1 MRIDVRSDWRQRKRE
16 ATSYEKTPMA
26 TFELAARRFLLGAP
40 SIVLA
45 AGIAHA
51 EVGDADAL
59 RGMARAEKDAGR
71 VSWFRVVESYRAIG
85 VTTAPSMALAS
96 AEAEAEAAREWAKR
110 FCAAASRDFQ
120 WDHRW
125 KLVVYA
131 HGQPHSSYSCVI
143 LKTAQRLERGPSSE
157 GPIACDGKGSL
168 LFEPVDEID

>member
-1 MRIDVRSDWRQRKRE
+1 MRIDVRSDWRQRKCEAYQLRE
-16 ATSYEKTPMA
+16 DLMT
-26 TFELAARRFLLGAP
+26 TFGQAARRLLFGAP

-45 AGIAHA
+45 AAIAHA

-59 RGMARAEKDAGR
+59 RGMAQAEKDAGR
-71 VSWFRVVESYRAIG
+71 VSGFHVVEPYRVIG
-85 VTTAPSMALAS
+85 VTTAPSMARAS
-96 AEAEAEAAREWAKR
+96 AEAKAEAAREWAKK

-120 WDHRW
+120 WDRRW
-125 KLVVYA
+125 KLIVYA

-157 GPIACDGKGSL
+157 GPIACDDKGSL